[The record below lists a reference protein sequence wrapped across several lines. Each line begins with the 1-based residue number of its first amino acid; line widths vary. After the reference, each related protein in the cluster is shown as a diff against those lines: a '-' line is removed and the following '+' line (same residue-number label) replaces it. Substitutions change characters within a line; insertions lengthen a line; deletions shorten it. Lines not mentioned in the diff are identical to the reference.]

1 MALPRG
7 ELGAALGWRTG
18 GRILALASL
27 IALPACG
34 GSNGTPAARPSPIS
48 EAQSAAMKPAS
59 AHLAQLY
66 ETSCKACHT
75 VRDTGAPLTGDR
87 EAWDVRWAKGEK
99 VLTRN
104 AVAGL
109 NGMPPGGQ
117 CFACKPAD
125 YDALIR
131 FMAGR

>member
-1 MALPRG
+1 MALPRW
-7 ELGAALGWRTG
+7 ELRGAFGWRAG
-18 GRILALASL
+18 ARSLVVASL

-34 GSNGTPAARPSPIS
+34 GSTGAPAARPTPIS
-48 EAQSAAMKPAS
+48 EAQSAAMKPADP
-59 AHLAQLY
+59 HLAQLY

-131 FMAGR
+131 LMAGR

>member
-7 ELGAALGWRTG
+7 ELRGAWVRRAGARSLAVAGLVAL
-18 GRILALASL
+18 S
-27 IALPACG
+27 ACG
-34 GSNGTPAARPSPIS
+34 GSTGTPAARPSPIT
-48 EAQSAAMKPAS
+48 EAQSAAMQPAS
-59 AHLAQLY
+59 QHLAQLY

-87 EAWDVRWAKGEK
+87 AAWDPRWAKGEQE
-99 VLTRN
+99 LTRN

-117 CFACKPAD
+117 CFACKPED
-125 YDALIR
+125 YAALIR